1 MRDPRIDKLADL
13 LVDYSVKVQPKQKV
27 LIHGELGSEP
37 LISACFKKCLQAGA
51 YPFAVPYIADWVE
64 STLRYGSPEQY
75 AEVYRPFKEM
85 YETYDARIRI
95 LGELNTKELSQFD
108 PAKVSQFFGVNGDA
122 LKIVL
127 EREAKGEM
135 KWVAALFPTL
145 AYAQDANMSLAEYE
159 DFVYDAC
166 LPDMD
171 DPVGYWKNVQ
181 KRQDKAIAWL
191 KGKKQVHVTAP
202 GTDLT
207 LSIAGRPFINCCCQV
222 NVPDGEIFTSPVENS
237 ANGYVNFT
245 YPTMYE
251 GFEVTN
257 VRLEFK
263 DGKAVKAT
271 ADKNEAYLNAKL
283 DIDAG
288 ARYLGEFAIG
298 TNERINKF
306 TGQIL
311 FDEKIGGSFHL
322 ALGHGYPES
331 KTENKDSAIH
341 WDMICDLR
349 NNGEITVDGELFYKN
364 GKFMI
369 DF

>member
-1 MRDPRIDKLADL
+1 MKDPRVDKMADL
-13 LVDYSVKVQPKQKV
+13 LVDYSVEVQPKEKV
-27 LIHGELGSEP
+27 LIHGEIGAEP
-37 LISACFKKCLQAGA
+37 LLAAIFRKCLAKGA
-51 YPFAVPYIADWVE
+51 YPFVFLPTADWTE
-64 STLRYGSPEQY
+64 SILRYAKPNQFEGIYE
-75 AEVYRPFKEM
+75 PFKQF
-85 YETYDARIRI
+85 YQTYDKRIRI

-108 PAKVSQFFGVNGDA
+108 PKRVTELTKVFGKA
-122 LKIVL
+122 TKIIL
-127 EREAKGEM
+127 ERTAKGEM
-135 KWVAALFPTL
+135 KWVVGLFPTQ
-145 AYAQDANMSLAEYE
+145 AYAQDANMSLSEYE

-166 LPDMD
+166 MPDPN
-171 DPVGYWKNVQ
+171 DPVGYWKKVHD
-181 KRQDKAIAWL
+181 RQEKAIAWL
-191 KGKKQVHVTAP
+191 KGKKKVHITAP

-207 LSIAGRPFINCCCQV
+207 LSIEGRPFINCDCKE

-245 YPTMYE
+245 YPTLYE

-263 DGKAVKAT
+263 DGKVINAS
-271 ADKNEAYLNAKL
+271 ADKNQDFLLSKL
-283 DIDAG
+283 DTDAG

-298 TNERINKF
+298 TNEKINRF

-322 ALGHGYPES
+322 AIGHGYPES
-331 KTENKDSAIH
+331 QSQNDSAIH

-349 NNGEITVDGELFYKN
+349 KGGSITVDGELFYKD
-364 GKFMI
+364 GKFSI

>member
-1 MRDPRIDKLADL
+1 MKDERIDKLADL
-13 LVDYSVKVQPKQKV
+13 LVNYSLQVQPKQKV
-27 LIHGELGSEP
+27 LIHGEWGAEP
-37 LISACFKKCLQAGA
+37 LLGAIFRKSLQAGA
-51 YPFAVPYIADWVE
+51 YPFVVPYTSDWIE
-64 STLRYGSPEQY
+64 STLRYASPEQY
-75 AEVYRPFKEM
+75 AAVYEPFKEF
-85 YETYDARIRI
+85 YQTYDARARI
-95 LGELNTKELSQFD
+95 LGETNTKELSQFD
-108 PAKVSQFFGVNGDA
+108 PKKVTELFGIYGEA

-127 EREAKGEM
+127 DREAKGEM

-145 AYAQDANMSLAEYE
+145 AYAQDANMSLSEYE

-166 LPDMD
+166 MPDKD
-171 DPVGYWKNVQ
+171 DPVGYWKSVA

-191 KGKKQVHVTAP
+191 KGKKNVHVTAP

-207 LSIAGRPFINCCCQV
+207 LSIEGRPFINCSCQV

-237 ANGYVNFT
+237 ANGHVHFT

-263 DGKAVKAT
+263 DGKCVKAT
-271 ADKNEAYLNAKL
+271 ADKNEEYLNSKL

-311 FDEKIGGSFHL
+311 FDEKIGGSFHM

-331 KTENKDSAIH
+331 LSENTESSIH

-349 NNGEITVDGELFYKN
+349 KGGEITVDGELFYQN
-364 GKFMI
+364 GKFVV